1 MDQHS
6 ALPFPFQ
13 SPGVLEMA
21 EEWERLRGSCPV
33 AHVGFATG
41 DSGWLVT
48 RYEDVRTVLTDARF
62 SRAAAALPDAPRMRP
77 LAADAA
83 TILSMDPPE
92 HTRLHKL
99 VARAFARKRIE
110 RLRPFVEQTT
120 EELLDAM
127 EQAGPPADLVAGLGL
142 PLPVAV
148 ICQMLGVPFAD
159 RDRFCRWADVM
170 LSLGSHSSDQV
181 RAARSELAGY
191 LGELIEA
198 KRRTEGDDG
207 LLSMLIHASEVGD
220 RLSENELV
228 VFGVTLLIAGYHTT
242 SSTFANGALQ
252 LLRRPDLT
260 ASIARDPERIRTTVE
275 EILRYS
281 TAGVNGGTIRVAT
294 EDVELGGVLVRA
306 GEAVLPAITSANR
319 DEAVFANAA
328 EFDPGRDHNPHLAFG
343 LGAHYCLGSQLA
355 RLELTVAIDGL
366 LRRFP
371 TMRLAVPKEELS
383 CTAGVIRSLTALPVV
398 W

>member
-1 MDQHS
+1 MDQYS

-13 SPGVLEMA
+13 RPGALGIA

-33 AHVGFATG
+33 ARVGFTTG

-77 LAADAA
+77 LPADAA

-99 VARAFARKRIE
+99 VARAFGKKQIE
-110 RLRPFVEQTT
+110 RLRPFVEQVTQ
-120 EELLDAM
+120 ELLAAM
-127 EQAGPPADLVAGLGL
+127 EQAGPSADLVADLGL

-148 ICQMLGVPFAD
+148 ICQLLGVPFAD
-159 RDRFCRWADVM
+159 RNRFCRWADVM
-170 LSLGSHSSDQV
+170 LSLGTHTPDQV

-191 LGELIEA
+191 LGELIA
-198 KRRTEGDDG
+198 VKRQAEGDDD
-207 LLSMLIHASEVGD
+207 LLSMLIGASEAGD
-220 RLSENELV
+220 QLSEHELV

-252 LLRRPDLT
+252 LLRHPELT
-260 ASIARDPERIRTTVE
+260 ASIAGNPERIQATVE

-319 DEAVFANAA
+319 DETVFANAA
-328 EFDPGRDHNPHLAFG
+328 DFDPDRDHNPHLAFG

-355 RLELTVAIDGL
+355 RLELTVVIDGL

-371 TMRLAVPKEELS
+371 KLRLAVPEEELS
-383 CTAGVIRSLTALPVV
+383 CTAGVIQSLTALPVT